1 MKNTIYAL
9 LAVAMMTACSSDD
22 MPLTQSDEAKIMTFN
37 VSMGG
42 EKTRASSG
50 YHDWN
55 DTTDPST
62 MSVFGYAD
70 DAAIFT
76 HQEVGRSDSKWSY
89 TPLKYWADYADKNT
103 YEFVACMPANASA
116 FYDKA
121 ENKLSMPV
129 SIPDGVITETT
140 KLPLVSNA
148 VVKPDFGTVVNFKMD
163 QTLTCFNIKF
173 QLGEMMSALR
183 YFNIKRVKLSGNL
196 PVSGTVTRDYTNSTI
211 AWSDITTDSKN
222 VNISH
227 TPASLKV
234 GTEPAAWGG
243 NYYFIPS
250 ASFHPTITVV
260 YDVHT
265 VYNGKD
271 EITRKDVTSTIDFTQ
286 TNFSSYTSAAA
297 IGKINTILI
306 KIVPD
311 YLYVLAD
318 SDQTVGYLVIN

>member
-55 DTTDPST
+55 DTDPST

-103 YEFVACMPANASA
+103 YEFVACMPANESAS
-116 FYDKA
+116 YDKA
-121 ENKLSMPV
+121 EKKLSMPV
-129 SIPDGVITETT
+129 SIPNGVITETT

-148 VVKPDFGTVVNFKMD
+148 VVQPAFGTVVNFKMD
-163 QTLTCFNIKF
+163 QTLTGFNIKF

-183 YFNIKRVKLSGNL
+183 YFNIKSVKLSGNL

-211 AWSDITTDSKN
+211 EWSNIATGSKEVDILHNS
-222 VNISH
+222 V
-227 TPASLKV
+227 PLKV
-234 GTEPAAWGG
+234 DNKAEYACGG

-265 VYNGKD
+265 VYNEKD

-297 IGKINTILI
+297 IHRVNTILI

>member
-55 DTTDPST
+55 DKDPST
-62 MSVFGYAD
+62 MSVFGYAENE
-70 DAAIFT
+70 AIFT
-76 HQEVGRSDSKWSY
+76 NQLVTYSEGWTY
-89 TPLKYWADYADKNT
+89 NPLKYWADYADKNT
-103 YEFVACMPANASA
+103 YEFVACMPHNASA
-116 FYDKA
+116 TYDKA
-121 ENKLSMPV
+121 ESKLQMPV
-129 SIPDGVITETT
+129 TISDGYLTDSRQF
-140 KLPLVSNA
+140 PLVSNA
-148 VVKPDFGTVVNFKMD
+148 VVQPGFGTVVSFKMD
-163 QTLTCFNIKF
+163 QTLTGFNIRFK
-173 QLGEMMSALR
+173 LGEDMGKLR
-183 YFNIKRVKLSGNL
+183 YFNIKEVKLSGNL
-196 PVSGTVTRDYTNSTI
+196 PVSGTVTRDYTNGTI
-211 AWSDITTDSKN
+211 VWSNIITGSKE

-227 TPASLKV
+227 TSSPLKV
-234 GTEPAAWGG
+234 DDKAEYAWGG
-243 NYYFIPS
+243 NVYVIPS
-250 ASFHPTITVV
+250 ATFNPTITVT

-265 VYNGKD
+265 VYDGKD
-271 EITRKDVTSTIDFTQ
+271 EITRKDVTSTIDFTK
-286 TNFSSYTSAAA
+286 TNFTSYTSAAA
-297 IGKINTILI
+297 IHRVNTILI